1 MAWIAREEMDSKRS
15 FLGAKSKSDIVAVEQ
30 LQQNCFGSSLLH
42 GLAFA
47 MLERSEGL
55 TSITSGFCPQQAQG
69 CVESGAEALSTRS
82 LESGLGS
89 VLLNFLRGTHAHHVC
104 RKQTDYI

>member
-1 MAWIAREEMDSKRS
+1 VAWIAREEMDSKRGS

-55 TSITSGFCPQQAQG
+55 TSITSGFCPNKPRDVWRA
-69 CVESGAEALSTRS
+69 ALK
-82 LESGLGS
+82 L
-89 VLLNFLRGTHAHHVC
+89 C
-104 RKQTDYI
+104 RLVRWNLD